1 MAYDTIYDVI
11 VCGAGTSGIAAAI
24 GAART
29 GAKTLLVERTGTM
42 GGQMSLSGPPGFA
55 YARLFNPQGKR
66 DIGGIVEETYQ
77 RLFRTGHALPHL
89 RYPVREKAG
98 YSFSYVDP
106 EWWTMLMFEMMDEE
120 GVELLLDTL
129 VVGVTKDGGAVT
141 GITVENANG
150 RNEIRGKIVID
161 CTGEGYVAA
170 QAGCQMD
177 CVSREDIQPHTL
189 AFTVDGVD
197 WDTLLTY
204 IREHPE
210 QFSYRQLIFP
220 YENANTQEDVMEMYR
235 KCHDITELGEL
246 MGFYQL
252 RDMAFKNGDW
262 HPYSGAG
269 FFLTPR
275 EGGHIQAHFQHSSQ
289 VDHALPTDAWDLTRC
304 MVECRKQNLIAWR
317 FFKNYVPGFKNA
329 YITKV
334 CTELRL
340 REGPRIVGD
349 YILTRDDVAECR
361 QFADTIGKSSF
372 KAGAYH
378 VSSMDT
384 LNACVTYPHH
394 PRRRGHH
401 GGGGQAGET
410 DCCGP
415 PAGPVRRACGR
426 PPAGADGTLPRAEAG
441 LCLPGDGGA
450 GRGPAVGP
458 GPSARAVLLKYGG
471 VFGVFGRFS
480 QLAVST
486 EVSHENIGNR
496 PQRDGLPGRDGC
508 GHPKHPGGRGAQ
520 PGV

>member
-1 MAYDTIYDVI
+1 MSYSTIYDVI
-11 VCGAGTSGIAAAI
+11 ICGAGTSGVSAAIAAAR
-24 GAART
+24 A

-77 RLFRTGHALPHL
+77 RLFKSGHALPHL
-89 RYPVREKAG
+89 RYPIREKAG

-120 GVELLLDTL
+120 GVQLLLDTL
-129 VVGVTKDGGAVT
+129 VVGVTKDEDTVN
-141 GITVENANG
+141 GIVVENANG
-150 RNEIRGKIVID
+150 RNEIKGKIVID
-161 CTGEGYVAA
+161 CTGEGYVSA
-170 QAGCQMD
+170 QAGCEMD
-177 CVSREDIQPHTL
+177 CVSRDEIQPHTL

-197 WDTLLTY
+197 WDVLLTY

-210 QFSYRQLIFP
+210 QFSFRQLIFP
-220 YENANTQEDVMEMYR
+220 YENANTQEDVMNMYR
-235 KCHDITELGEL
+235 RCHDITELGEL
-246 MGFYQL
+246 MGFYEL

-269 FFLTPR
+269 FFLTPK

-304 MVECRKQNLIAWR
+304 MVECRKQNMIAWR

-349 YILTRDDVAECR
+349 YVLTRDDVEACR
-361 QFADTIGKSSF
+361 QFPDTIGKTSF

-384 LNACVTYPHH
+384 LNACVTYKTDIAFPKDGGSYDIPYRCLV
-394 PRRRGHH
+394 PRKIDNLLAAGKCVSTDRPAYLRYLHQTMVT
-401 GGGGQAGET
+401 GQA
-410 DCCGP
+410 
-415 PAGPVRRACGR
+415 AGTA
-426 PPAGADGTLPRAEAG
+426 AG
-441 LCLPGDGGA
+441 LCIQKGITPRELEKDI
-450 GRGPAVGP
+450 
-458 GPSARAVLLKYGG
+458 
-471 VFGVFGRFS
+471 S
-480 QLAVST
+480 QL
-486 EVSHENIGNR
+486 
-496 PQRDGLPGRDGC
+496 QQMLLDQ
-508 GHPKHPGGRGAQ
+508 GAILFEC
-520 PGV
+520 PER

>member
-11 VCGAGTSGIAAAI
+11 VCGAGTSGTAAAI

-349 YILTRDDVAECR
+349 YILTRDDVAQCR

-372 KAGAYH
+372 KAGGYH
-378 VSSMDT
+378 VTNVNT
-384 LNACVTYPHH
+384 LNVNVDD
-394 PRRRGHH
+394 PRMSWPK
-401 GGGGQAGET
+401 GGGSYDIPYRCLVPRKVDNLLAAGKCVSTDRPAYLRYLHQTMVTGQA
-410 DCCGP
+410 
-415 PAGPVRRACGR
+415 AGTA
-426 PPAGADGTLPRAEAG
+426 AG
-441 LCLPGDGGA
+441 LCVKKGVTPRELEGSVSELQDMLLRQG
-450 GRGPAVGP
+450 
-458 GPSARAVLLKYGG
+458 AVL
-471 VFGVFGRFS
+471 FECPER
-480 QLAVST
+480 
-486 EVSHENIGNR
+486 
-496 PQRDGLPGRDGC
+496 
-508 GHPKHPGGRGAQ
+508 
-520 PGV
+520 